1 MRDYVAYQLCEFSEP
16 KPQLTVFSWNIYKCS
31 QQIFDQLQI
40 NVILLFLEYVY
51 GK

>member
-1 MRDYVAYQLCEFSEP
+1 MRDYVAYQLYKFSEP
-16 KPQLTVFSWNIYKCS
+16 QTVFLWNIYKCS

-40 NVILLFLEYVY
+40 IVILLYLEYVY